1 MEKKVSSYIYVISL
15 FSILIL
21 VYSIWILLAAFKSY
35 KEGNIANFYLQF
47 FIGLIGLVLSLSSI
61 SRLKKRLDLLK
72 EKMMKIVSVV
82 LCNKCGFKVVRRFE
96 VGDYVN
102 KQVGKCQQC
111 DGTMFID
118 LIYAEKP

>member
-21 VYSIWILLAAFKSY
+21 VYSIWILLSAFKSY
-35 KEGNIANFYLQF
+35 REGNMMNFYLQF
-47 FIGLIGLVLSLSSI
+47 FIGLIGLGLSLSSI

-72 EKMMKIVSVV
+72 EKMVKVVSVV
-82 LCNKCGFKVVRRFE
+82 VCDKCKFKIVRRFE

-118 LIYAEKP
+118 SIYAEKI